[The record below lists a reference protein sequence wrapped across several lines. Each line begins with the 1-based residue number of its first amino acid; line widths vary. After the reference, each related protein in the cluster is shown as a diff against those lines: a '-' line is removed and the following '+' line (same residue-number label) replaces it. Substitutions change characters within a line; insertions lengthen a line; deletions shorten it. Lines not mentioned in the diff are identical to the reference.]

1 MKISLRGTIIFSMIL
16 LSFFGLL
23 TILSSQSETQSPY
36 YLFLR
41 QLLSFGAA
49 MVLMFLCSALPFS
62 FFRKNAMIFSGAS
75 LLAVLILP
83 LLGSRI
89 NGMCG
94 WFRYGSFSLQPTE
107 IAKAFFLLGLVVLLK
122 HFNKESFR
130 LGAGLTYTLLWIA
143 AIVIQPDFGTSFI
156 YFAVFLALIFVSGLR
171 WRWLLGILATAAGAA
186 YCFIHTHPYAFE
198 RLKAFVDPSSSWHLQ
213 QLELASARGG
223 WFGSKIGYALWSNAY
238 LPLPYN
244 DSAYATLTETIGFA
258 GALLVLLLFVLLLTA
273 LSLLALRRELTQE
286 ARLFTAGAAIIIG
299 VQSLLHIGV
308 NLSLL
313 PPTGLTLPLISYGGS
328 SLAGC
333 GILLGIVLSAAKDKE
348 KQKTVY

>member
-1 MKISLRGTIIFSMIL
+1 MKISLRGIIIFSMIL

-23 TILSSQSETQSPY
+23 TILSSQSEAESPY
-36 YLFLR
+36 YLVLR

-49 MVLMFLCSALPFS
+49 TLLMFLCSALPFS
-62 FFRKNAMIFSGAS
+62 FFRKNALLFSGVS

-83 LLGSRI
+83 LFGTRI

-107 IAKAFFLLGLVVLLK
+107 IAKAFFLLGLVMLLK
-122 HFNKESFR
+122 HFNKESLRF
-130 LGAGLTYTLLWIA
+130 GAGLVYTLLWIG

-156 YFAVFLALIFVSGLR
+156 YFAVFLSLIFVSGLR
-171 WRWLLGILATAAGAA
+171 WRWLLGSFIPAAAA
-186 YCFIHTHPYAFE
+186 AACFIYTHPYALK
-198 RLKAFVDPSSSWHLQ
+198 RLKAFLDPSSSWHLQ

-223 WFGSKIGYALWSNAY
+223 WFGSKIGQALWSNAY

-258 GALLVLLLFVLLLTA
+258 GALLVLLLFVLLLAA
-273 LSLLALRRELTQE
+273 LSLSALRRDLTPE
-286 ARLFTAGAAIIIG
+286 SRLFAAGAAIIIG
-299 VQSLLHIGV
+299 VQTLLHIGV

-328 SLAGC
+328 SLMGC
-333 GILLGIVLSAAKDKE
+333 GILLGIALSAAKDKI
-348 KQKTVY
+348 K

>member
-1 MKISLRGTIIFSMIL
+1 MKISLRGIIIFSMIL

-23 TILSSQSETQSPY
+23 TIMSSQSEAESPY
-36 YLFLR
+36 YLVLR

-49 MVLMFLCSALPFS
+49 TLLMFLCSALPFS
-62 FFRKNAMIFSGAS
+62 FFRKNAFILSGVS

-83 LLGSRI
+83 LLGTRI

-122 HFNKESFR
+122 RSNKESLRF
-130 LGAGLTYTLLWIA
+130 GAGLGYTLVWIG

-156 YFAVFLALIFVSGLR
+156 YFALFFSLIFVSGMR
-171 WRWLLGILATAAGAA
+171 WRWLLGSIIPAAGAA
-186 YCFIHTHPYAFE
+186 AFFICTHPYAMK
-198 RLKAFVDPSSSWHLQ
+198 RLNAFLDPSSSWHLQ

-223 WFGSKIGYALWSNAY
+223 WFGSKLGYALWSNAY

-258 GALLVLLLFVLLLTA
+258 GALLVLLLFVLLLAA
-273 LSLLALRRELTQE
+273 LSLLAMRRELSQE
-286 ARLFTAGAAIIIG
+286 ARLFTAGAAIMIG
-299 VQSLLHIGV
+299 IQSLLHIGV

-333 GILLGIVLSAAKDKE
+333 GILLGVVLSAAEDRE
-348 KQKTVY
+348 KQKTAQ

>member
-1 MKISLRGTIIFSMIL
+1 MKISLRGIIIFSMIL

-23 TILSSQSETQSPY
+23 TILSSQSETDSPY
-36 YLFLR
+36 YLVMR
-41 QLLSFGAA
+41 QLISFGAA
-49 MVLMFLCSALPFS
+49 LFLMFLCSALPFS
-62 FFRKNAMIFSGAS
+62 FFRKKALLLSGIS

-83 LLGSRI
+83 LLGTRI

-122 HFNKESFR
+122 RFNKESLCFS
-130 LGAGLTYTLLWIA
+130 AGLSYTLLWIA

-156 YFAVFLALIFVSGLR
+156 YFAVFLSLIFVSGLR
-171 WRWLLGILATAAGAA
+171 WRWLLGTIIPAAGAA
-186 YCFIHTHPYAFE
+186 VCFIYTHPYALK
-198 RLKAFVDPSSSWHLQ
+198 RLKAFLEPASSWHLQ

-223 WFGSKIGYALWSNAY
+223 WFGSKIGHALWSNAY

-244 DSAYATLTETIGFA
+244 DSAYATLTETIGFT
-258 GALLVLLLFVLLLTA
+258 GALLVLLLFVLLLAA
-273 LSLLALRRELTQE
+273 LSILALRRDLTQE
-286 ARLFTAGAAIIIG
+286 SRLFAAGAAIIIG
-299 VQSLLHIGV
+299 VQTLLHIGV

-328 SLAGC
+328 SLTGC
-333 GILLGIVLSAAKDKE
+333 GILLGIVLSAAKNKE
-348 KQKTVY
+348 K

>member
-1 MKISLRGTIIFSMIL
+1 MKISLRGIIIFSMIL

-23 TILSSQSETQSPY
+23 TILSSQSETDSPY
-36 YLFLR
+36 YLVMR
-41 QLLSFGAA
+41 QLISFGAA
-49 MVLMFLCSALPFS
+49 LFLMFLCSALPVS
-62 FFRKNAMIFSGAS
+62 FFRKKALLLSGIS

-83 LLGSRI
+83 LLGTRI

-122 HFNKESFR
+122 RFNKESLCF
-130 LGAGLTYTLLWIA
+130 GAGLSYTLLWIA

-156 YFAVFLALIFVSGLR
+156 YFAVFLSLIFVSGLR
-171 WRWLLGILATAAGAA
+171 WRWLLGTIIPAAGAA
-186 YCFIHTHPYAFE
+186 VCFIYTHPYALK
-198 RLKAFVDPSSSWHLQ
+198 RLKAFLEPASSWHLQ

-223 WFGSKIGYALWSNAY
+223 WFGSKIGHALWSNAY

-244 DSAYATLTETIGFA
+244 DSAYATLTETIGFT
-258 GALLVLLLFVLLLTA
+258 GALLVLLLFVLLLAA
-273 LSLLALRRELTQE
+273 LSILALRRDLTQE
-286 ARLFTAGAAIIIG
+286 SRLFAAGTAIIIG
-299 VQSLLHIGV
+299 VQTLLHIGV

-328 SLAGC
+328 SLTGC
-333 GILLGIVLSAAKDKE
+333 GILLGIVLSAAKNKE
-348 KQKTVY
+348 K